1 MNKKF
6 FYYSLTL
13 ASVFL
18 IFINLVSPEFLWSK
32 IIFFFIIFVFSFS
45 VLCILSQK
53 YKLNLFLS
61 VYLILLVLFYFFRQ
75 LNLLNFSI
83 LTGIIITAIFLTKND
98 QKSKLN
104 LKSKTKFSSQS
115 T

>member
-6 FYYSLTL
+6 FYYSLSL
-13 ASVFL
+13 ASIFL
-18 IFINLVSPEFLWSK
+18 IFVNFVSPEFLWSK
-32 IIFFFIIFVFSFS
+32 IIFFFVIFCFFFS
-45 VLCILSQK
+45 VVCIFSQK

-61 VYLILLVLFYFFRQ
+61 IYLILLILFYFFHQ
-75 LNLLNFSI
+75 LNLLNFCI
-83 LTGIIITAIFLTKND
+83 LTGIIITVIFLIKND

-104 LKSKTKFSSQS
+104 PKSKPKFSSQS